1 MIWQGHQPVLVI
13 KRGNYKL
20 LYIIYLE
27 ILSLSIIDNYIR
39 INLNIFYL
47 VVLENGCSKAEKYPM
62 CAESTLLTFLNE
74 IHKFYIDLSSL
85 SLFYISHLLDKSFFF
100 YEMKQQ
106 KKYVKTWLITS
117 PWRTVDFFFFFFVS
131 NEYWFQ
137 LWHRIIWIGKFL
149 KSTNWQS

>member
-47 VVLENGCSKAEKYPM
+47 VFLENGCPKAEKYPM

-100 YEMKQQ
+100 FYEMKQQ

-117 PWRTVDFFFFFFVS
+117 PWRTVDFFFFVS